1 MSNQTNKLAR
11 AITKDINKAVKKANR
26 KIKPIKLPTQL
37 NNHSDALSFTNNY
50 HDNSIS
56 ITTSGDI
63 LNSQIGGKNNQLM
76 NEFNEQS
83 AYNLMENIRE
93 YSKILN
99 ENERN
104 SLSEILNEVA
114 KSSSLN
120 QNKYKN
126 FLDKHP
132 ILSLAFSTLLTWGIE
147 NGMES
152 FTQLINDIF

>member
-1 MSNQTNKLAR
+1 
-11 AITKDINKAVKKANR
+11 
-26 KIKPIKLPTQL
+26 
-37 NNHSDALSFTNNY
+37 
-50 HDNSIS
+50 
-56 ITTSGDI
+56 
-63 LNSQIGGKNNQLM
+63 
-76 NEFNEQS
+76 
-83 AYNLMENIRE
+83 MENIRE

-147 NGMES
+147 NGIES